1 MQTNEDF
8 SKWTDHDKYKMFERR
23 VMHNC
28 RKKCKMQKINACRP
42 RWHFPWTKLDCQIGT
57 GWQMYILVGQSM
69 HILCLYASQP
79 TFETLQINDYIPQ
92 CPFSNVS
99 NIFNQLSF
107 FNIWWFL
114 VNGLTIL
121 KTCIY
126 DISYYLTLKLNT
138 NLKIFLCTSE
148 ICRKVPT

>member
-1 MQTNEDF
+1 MAYKCKLMRIFPNERIMISIKCLSDGQCIIV
-8 SKWTDHDKYKMFERR
+8 ER
-23 VMHNC
+23 NA
-28 RKKCKMQKINACRP
+28 KMQKINACRP

-107 FNIWWFL
+107 FDIWCSYL
-114 VNGLTIL
+114 VNGFTFL
-121 KTCIY
+121 KICIY
-126 DISYYLTLKLNT
+126 NILY
-138 NLKIFLCTSE
+138 
-148 ICRKVPT
+148 